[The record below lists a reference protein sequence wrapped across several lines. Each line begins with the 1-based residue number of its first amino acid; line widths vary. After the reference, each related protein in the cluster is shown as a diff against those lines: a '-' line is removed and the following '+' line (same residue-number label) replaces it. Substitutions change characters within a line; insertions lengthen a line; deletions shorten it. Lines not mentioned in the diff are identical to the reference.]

1 MNYEFIVKDSLHLS
15 FFVQIITLM
24 LGLVIVFLT
33 NVSSSNRLIR
43 EALILENAVQIIE
56 GAFYIWFIYFYTK
69 NVDKEDIAK
78 YRYYD
83 WFFSTPLMIISTVA
97 YFHYNN
103 TKLYGASAAASASA
117 SAASSLYN
125 FIKTDIQKI
134 SELLFYNFNMLFLG
148 YLQELKLVSLAIS
161 TIFGFLFLGLLFLKM
176 FVYYV
181 KNNSANYLIFYLML
195 FIWSLYGVA
204 ALYKNKI
211 KNASYNILDVF
222 SKNFFGLFLAYL
234 VYSA

>member
-1 MNYEFIVKDSLHLS
+1 MNNDFIVKDSLHLS
-15 FFVQIITLM
+15 FYVQIITLM
-24 LGLVIVFLT
+24 LGLVIVFFT
-33 NVSSSNRLIR
+33 NASSSNRLIR

-56 GAFYIWFIYFYTK
+56 GSFYIWFIYFYTK

-103 TKLYGASAAASASA
+103 TKLYGLSAYA

-134 SELLFYNFNMLFLG
+134 SELLFYNLNMLFLG
-148 YLQELKLVSLAIS
+148 YLQELKLISLTIS

-234 VYSA
+234 VYNA

>member
-1 MNYEFIVKDSLHLS
+1 MNNDFIVKDSLHLS
-15 FFVQIITLM
+15 FFVQIITLIF
-24 LGLVIVFLT
+24 GLFIVFLT

-56 GAFYIWFIYFYTK
+56 GSFYIWFIYFYTK

-97 YFHYNN
+97 YFQFNN
-103 TKLYGASAAASASA
+103 TKLYGPSANASAIASAV
-117 SAASSLYN
+117 SSLYN
-125 FIKTDIQKI
+125 FITTDIQKI

-148 YLQELKLVSLAIS
+148 YLQELKLISLTIS

-234 VYSA
+234 VYNA

>member
-1 MNYEFIVKDSLHLS
+1 MNYDFIVKDTLKLS
-15 FFVQIITLM
+15 FYVQIITLIF
-24 LGLVIVFLT
+24 GLLIVFFT

-43 EALILENAVQIIE
+43 EALILENCVQIIE
-56 GAFYIWFIYFYTK
+56 GSFYIWFIYFYTK
-69 NVDKEDIAK
+69 NVDKEDIAS

-103 TKLYGASAAASASA
+103 TKLYGPSSN
-117 SAASSLYN
+117 SSLYS

-148 YLQELKLVSLAIS
+148 YLQELKLVTLATS
-161 TIFGFLFLGLLFLKM
+161 TILGFLFLGLLFLKM
-176 FVYYV
+176 FLYYV
-181 KNNSANYLIFYLML
+181 KNNSANYLIFSLML
-195 FIWSLYGVA
+195 FIWALYGVA

-234 VYSA
+234 VYNA

>member
-1 MNYEFIVKDSLHLS
+1 MNYDFIVKDTLHLS
-15 FFVQIITLM
+15 FFVQIITLI
-24 LGLVIVFLT
+24 LGLLIVFLT
-33 NVSSSNRLIR
+33 NISQSNRLIR
-43 EALILENAVQIIE
+43 EALILENGVQIIE
-56 GAFYIWFIYFYTK
+56 GSFYIWFIYFYTK
-69 NVDKEDIAK
+69 NVDKEDIAS

-103 TKLYGASAAASASA
+103 TKLYGLNSGANAT
-117 SAASSLYN
+117 SSLYN
-125 FIKTDIQKI
+125 FIKTDIAKI

-148 YLQELKLVSLAIS
+148 YLQELKLISLTIS

-195 FIWSLYGVA
+195 FIWALYGVA

-234 VYSA
+234 VYNA

>member
-1 MNYEFIVKDSLHLS
+1 MNSDFIVKDTLVLS
-15 FFVQIITLM
+15 FFVQIITLIF
-24 LGLVIVFLT
+24 GLLIVFLT
-33 NVSSSNRLIR
+33 TVSSSNRLIR
-43 EALILENAVQIIE
+43 EALILENGVQIIE
-56 GAFYIWFIYFYTK
+56 GSFYIWFIYFYTK

-103 TKLYGASAAASASA
+103 TKLYGLSASA
-117 SAASSLYN
+117 SASLYN
-125 FIKTDIQKI
+125 FIKTDIAKI
-134 SELLFYNFNMLFLG
+134 SELLFYNFNMLFIG
-148 YLQELKLVSLAIS
+148 YLQELKLIPLTIS
-161 TIFGFLFLGLLFLKM
+161 TIFGFLFLGLLFSKT

-195 FIWSLYGVA
+195 FIWALYGIA

-211 KNASYNILDVF
+211 KNTSYNILDVF

-234 VYSA
+234 VYNA

>member
-1 MNYEFIVKDSLHLS
+1 MTYDFIVKDTLHLS
-15 FFVQIITLM
+15 FFIQILTLI
-24 LGLVIVFLT
+24 LGLLIVFLT

-56 GAFYIWFIYFYTK
+56 GSFYIWFIYFYTK

-103 TKLYGASAAASASA
+103 TKLYGLSASA

-125 FIKTDIQKI
+125 FIKTDIAKI
-134 SELLFYNFNMLFLG
+134 SELLFYNFNMLFIG
-148 YLQELKLVSLAIS
+148 YLQELKLIPLTIS
-161 TIFGFLFLGLLFLKM
+161 TIFGFLFLGLLFYKT

-195 FIWSLYGVA
+195 FIWALYGIA

-234 VYSA
+234 VYNA

>member
-1 MNYEFIVKDSLHLS
+1 MNSDFIVKDSLVLS
-15 FFVQIITLM
+15 FFIQIITLIF
-24 LGLVIVFLT
+24 GLLIVFFIT
-33 NVSSSNRLIR
+33 VSPSNRLIR
-43 EALILENAVQIIE
+43 EALILENCVQIIE
-56 GAFYIWFIYFYTK
+56 GSFYIWFIYFYTK

-103 TKLYGASAAASASA
+103 TKLYGLSASA

-125 FIKTDIQKI
+125 FIKTDIAKI
-134 SELLFYNFNMLFLG
+134 SELLFYNFNMLFIG
-148 YLQELKLVSLAIS
+148 YLQELKLIPLTIS
-161 TIFGFLFLGLLFLKM
+161 TIFGFLFLGLLFSKT

-195 FIWSLYGVA
+195 FIWALYGIA

-234 VYSA
+234 VYNA

>member
-1 MNYEFIVKDSLHLS
+1 MNSDFIVKYTLVLS
-15 FFVQIITLM
+15 FYVQIITLIF
-24 LGLVIVFLT
+24 GLLIVFLT

-43 EALILENAVQIIE
+43 EALILENCVQIIE
-56 GAFYIWFIYFYTK
+56 GSFYIWFIYFYTK

-103 TKLYGASAAASASA
+103 TKLYGLSASA
-117 SAASSLYN
+117 SLYN
-125 FIKTDIQKI
+125 FIKTDIAKI
-134 SELLFYNFNMLFLG
+134 SELLFYNFNMLFIG
-148 YLQELKLVSLAIS
+148 YLQELKLIPLTIS
-161 TIFGFLFLGLLFLKM
+161 TIFGFLFLGLLFLKT

-222 SKNFFGLFLAYL
+222 SKNFFGLFLAYS
-234 VYSA
+234 VYNA

>member
-15 FFVQIITLM
+15 FYVQIITLII
-24 LGLVIVFLT
+24 GLLIVFLT

-56 GAFYIWFIYFYTK
+56 GSFYVWFIYFYTK

-103 TKLYGASAAASASA
+103 NKLYGLSADAST
-117 SAASSLYN
+117 ASSLYN

-134 SELLFYNFNMLFLG
+134 SELLFYNFNMLLLG
-148 YLQELKLVSLAIS
+148 YLQELKLISLAIS

-181 KNNSANYLIFYLML
+181 KYNSANYLIFYLML

-234 VYSA
+234 VYNA

>member
-1 MNYEFIVKDSLHLS
+1 MNTDYIVKDSLVLS

-24 LGLVIVFLT
+24 IGLVIVFLT
-33 NVSSSNRLIR
+33 NVTPSNLLIR
-43 EALILENAVQIIE
+43 EALILENLVQIIE
-56 GAFYIWFIYFYTK
+56 GSFYIWFIYFYTK
-69 NVDKEDIAK
+69 NVDKEDIAS

-83 WFFSTPLMIISTVA
+83 WFFSTPIMIISTVA

-103 TKLYGASAAASASA
+103 TKLISALSS
-117 SAASSLYN
+117 SSLYS
-125 FIKTDIQKI
+125 FFKTDIKKI
-134 SELLFYNFNMLFLG
+134 SELLFYNFNMLFIG
-148 YLQELKLVSLAIS
+148 YLQELKLISLTIS
-161 TIFGFLFLGLLFLKM
+161 TVVGFFFFGLLFLKM

-195 FIWSLYGVA
+195 FIWALYGIA

-211 KNASYNILDVF
+211 KNASYNILDIF

-234 VYSA
+234 VYNV

>member
-1 MNYEFIVKDSLHLS
+1 MNYDFIVKDTLHLS
-15 FFVQIITLM
+15 FYAQIITLIF
-24 LGLVIVFLT
+24 GLLIVFLT

-56 GAFYIWFIYFYTK
+56 GSFYIWFIYFYTK

-103 TKLYGASAAASASA
+103 TKLYGPSASA

-125 FIKTDIQKI
+125 FIKTDIAKI

-195 FIWSLYGVA
+195 FIWAFYGIA

-234 VYSA
+234 VYNA

>member
-15 FFVQIITLM
+15 FYVQIITLIF
-24 LGLVIVFLT
+24 GLLIVFLT
-33 NVSSSNRLIR
+33 NVSSYNRLIR
-43 EALILENAVQIIE
+43 EALILENGVQIIE
-56 GAFYIWFIYFYTK
+56 GSFYVWFIYFYTK

-103 TKLYGASAAASASA
+103 TKLYGLSASV
-117 SAASSLYN
+117 ASSLYN

-148 YLQELKLVSLAIS
+148 YLQELKLISLTIS

-222 SKNFFGLFLAYL
+222 SKNFFGLFLSYL
-234 VYSA
+234 VYNV

>member
-15 FFVQIITLM
+15 FYVQIITLIF
-24 LGLVIVFLT
+24 GLLIVFLT

-56 GAFYIWFIYFYTK
+56 GSFYIWFIYFYTK

-103 TKLYGASAAASASA
+103 TRLYGPSASASA

-134 SELLFYNFNMLFLG
+134 SELVFYNFNMLFLG
-148 YLQELKLVSLAIS
+148 YLQELKLISLTIS

-181 KNNSANYLIFYLML
+181 KYNSANYLIFYLML
-195 FIWSLYGVA
+195 FIWALYGVA

-234 VYSA
+234 VYNA

>member
-1 MNYEFIVKDSLHLS
+1 MNSDFIVKDTLVLS
-15 FFVQIITLM
+15 FFIQIITLIF
-24 LGLVIVFLT
+24 GLVIVFFIT
-33 NVSSSNRLIR
+33 ISPSNRLIR
-43 EALILENAVQIIE
+43 EALILENGVQIIE
-56 GAFYIWFIYFYTK
+56 GSFYIWFIYFYTK

-97 YFHYNN
+97 YFQFNN
-103 TKLYGASAAASASA
+103 TKLYGASA

-125 FIKTDIQKI
+125 FIKTDIAKI
-134 SELLFYNFNMLFLG
+134 SELLFYNFNMLFIG
-148 YLQELKLVSLAIS
+148 YLQESKLVSLAIS

-195 FIWSLYGVA
+195 FIWALYGIA

-234 VYSA
+234 VYNA

>member
-15 FFVQIITLM
+15 FFVQIITLIF
-24 LGLVIVFLT
+24 GLVIVFLT

-56 GAFYIWFIYFYTK
+56 GSFYIWFIYFYTK

-97 YFHYNN
+97 YFQFNN
-103 TKLYGASAAASASA
+103 TKLYGPSA

-125 FIKTDIQKI
+125 FIKTDIAKI
-134 SELLFYNFNMLFLG
+134 SELLFYNFNMLFIG
-148 YLQELKLVSLAIS
+148 YLQELKLIPLTIS
-161 TIFGFLFLGLLFLKM
+161 TIFGFLFLGLLFSKT

-195 FIWSLYGVA
+195 FIWALYGIA

-234 VYSA
+234 VYNA

>member
-15 FFVQIITLM
+15 FFVQIITLIF
-24 LGLVIVFLT
+24 GLLIVFLT

-56 GAFYIWFIYFYTK
+56 GSFYIWFIYFYTK

-83 WFFSTPLMIISTVA
+83 WFLSTPLMIISTVA

-103 TKLYGASAAASASA
+103 TILYGLSSN
-117 SAASSLYN
+117 SSLYN

-134 SELLFYNFNMLFLG
+134 SELLFYNLNMLFLG
-148 YLQELKLVSLAIS
+148 YLQELKLISLTIS

-195 FIWSLYGVA
+195 FIWALYGGA

-234 VYSA
+234 VYNA

>member
-1 MNYEFIVKDSLHLS
+1 MNYDFIVKDTLKLS
-15 FFVQIITLM
+15 FYVQIITLIF
-24 LGLVIVFLT
+24 GLLIVFLT

-43 EALILENAVQIIE
+43 EALILENCVQIIE
-56 GAFYIWFIYFYTK
+56 GSFYIWFIYFYTK

-103 TKLYGASAAASASA
+103 TILYGPSA

-134 SELLFYNFNMLFLG
+134 SELVFYNFNMLFLG
-148 YLQELKLVSLAIS
+148 YLQELKLISLTIS

-234 VYSA
+234 VYNA